1 MKKLT
6 LILVAVGALL
16 SSCSRQEVATI
27 QPNKMERI
35 VNLQDLKEYIE
46 WDIAN
51 GKDKDG
57 NWLPNGGWV
66 KWNPETKREE

>member
-6 LILVAVGALL
+6 VLLIGSILFL
-16 SSCSRQEVATI
+16 SCSRQEVATI

-57 NWLPNGGWV
+57 NLAIYV
-66 KWNPETKREE
+66 EIIEETLILEYK

>member
-6 LILVAVGALL
+6 LLLLGALL
-16 SSCSRQEVATI
+16 FLSCSRQKVATI

-35 VNLQDLKEYIE
+35 VNLEDLKEYIE
-46 WDIAN
+46 WDIEN

-57 NWLPNGGWV
+57 TLAIYV
-66 KWNPETKREE
+66 EIIEETLILEYK